1 VTSRM
6 VKSPTAKS
14 WLPYVVLVAAAVT
27 LDQWVKYLVET
38 GLPFQEKVDLVPFLA
53 LYRTYNTGIAF
64 SMFSSF
70 GDSGLVVIAAFVV
83 AFVLYLAARTPPGHV
98 LTRIG
103 FALIVGGALGNLFD
117 RVTYGHVID
126 YILFHTPIWSFAIFN
141 LADAFIAVGA
151 VVVVLDE
158 LIGWRREA
166 KPSSD

>member
-70 GDSGLVVIAAFVV
+70 GDTGLVVIAAFVV